1 MGFVHSNMIK
11 DSQYS
16 ELVIVYYGTF
26 WESFGHAAMFLR
38 RDHQSTVKQ
47 VLLLESKNTLP
58 IVYPSRFPSQDVTH
72 DAFNGK
78 EDIEG
83 QFYHSW
89 ELYAI

>member
-1 MGFVHSNMIK
+1 M
-11 DSQYS
+11 
-16 ELVIVYYGTF
+16 
-26 WESFGHAAMFLR
+26 R

-47 VLLLESKNTLP
+47 VLLLDSKNTLP

-89 ELYAI
+89 ELYSI